1 MHVFLWSYAVRRN
14 RPFRHLTLAFAMPNV
29 ALDHFLSGKV
39 LFPDS
44 PNVSSWSPPSNAS
57 HPNDEHALTLE
68 LPGFDTLQAH
78 HGQGNNT
85 LAIKFT
91 SPTNA
96 KRFRYVVSV

>member
-1 MHVFLWSYAVRRN
+1 MYSYAVRRN
-14 RPFRHLTLAFAMPNV
+14 RPFRHLTLAFTMPNV
-29 ALDHFLSGKV
+29 ALDHFSSGKV

-44 PNVSSWSPPSNAS
+44 PNVSSWLVTTVKCMSS
-57 HPNDEHALTLE
+57 HPNEGALTLE
-68 LPGFDTLQAH
+68 LPGFNISQAH
-78 HGQGNNT
+78 HCHQGNST